1 VATHRRAYTATT
13 HADGRRIN
21 TAGAATML
29 EEIVAVSAAEKS
41 HGTAA
46 DVAQTLGLGL
56 DGEAV
61 QDDLDDLVA
70 RSL

>member
-1 VATHRRAYTATT
+1 
-13 HADGRRIN
+13 
-21 TAGAATML
+21 ML